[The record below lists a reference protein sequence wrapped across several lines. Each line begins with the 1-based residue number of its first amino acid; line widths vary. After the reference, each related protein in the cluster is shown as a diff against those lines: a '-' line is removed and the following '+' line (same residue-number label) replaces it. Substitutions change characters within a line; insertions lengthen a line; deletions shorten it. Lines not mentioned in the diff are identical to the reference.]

1 MAAETILQST
11 IVSKFV
17 LPFLLVFFIVFA
29 ILEKTKL
36 LGDGQKQLNALIAF
50 VIGLIF
56 TGAIFPKEV
65 VGNLI
70 LFLTVA
76 IVVVFVAL
84 LIWGF
89 VSGGKEIA
97 LSASTK
103 KIAGFATVFAV
114 FAAVLWAVGVKLAG
128 VGGFIGTVIDF
139 LFYQSWSSAFW
150 TNALFI
156 VVIAAALAFMM
167 FKGKS
172 SDGG

>member
-11 IVSKFV
+11 IVSKFI

-84 LIWGF
+84 IIWGF
-89 VSGGKEIA
+89 VSGGDKVEISDKA
-97 LSASTK
+97 K
-103 KIAGFATVFAV
+103 KIAGFGTIFAV
-114 FAAVLWAVGVKLAG
+114 AIAVLWAVGVKLAG
-128 VGGFIGTVIDF
+128 VNSFANTVIDF

-150 TNALFI
+150 TNALFLVVI
-156 VVIAAALAFMM
+156 VVALAFML
-167 FKGKS
+167 KGKAS
-172 SDGG
+172 GSK

>member
-1 MAAETILQST
+1 MVAETILQST
-11 IVSKFV
+11 IVSKFI

-36 LGDGQKQLNALIAF
+36 LGDGRKQLNALLAF

-56 TGAIFPKEV
+56 TGAVFPKEV

-76 IVVVFVAL
+76 IVVVFVTL

-89 VSGGKEIA
+89 VSGGKEIS
-97 LSASTK
+97 LDGRTK
-103 KIAGFATVFAV
+103 KILGVGTILSVVVAV
-114 FAAVLWAVGVKLAG
+114 FWAMGTKLSGVDSFLG
-128 VGGFIGTVIDF
+128 NLSDF

-150 TNALFI
+150 TNALFLI
-156 VVIAAALAFMM
+156 VIAVALGFMLR
-167 FKGKS
+167 KS
-172 SDGG
+172 K

>member
-11 IVSKFV
+11 IVSKFI

-36 LGDGQKQLNALIAF
+36 LGDSQKQLNALIAF

-56 TGAIFPKEV
+56 TGAVFPKEV

-89 VSGGKEIA
+89 VSGGDKVEIPDKA
-97 LSASTK
+97 K
-103 KIAGFATVFAV
+103 MIAGFATIFAV
-114 FAAVLWAVGVKLAG
+114 LIAVLWAVGLKLAA
-128 VGGFIGTVIDF
+128 VGTAFDF
-139 LFYQSWSSAFW
+139 LFGQPWSSVFW

-156 VVIAAALAFMM
+156 VVIAVALAFMM
-167 FKGKS
+167 FKSVSKS
-172 SDGG
+172 G